1 VKSTLKP
8 CARNFV
14 AVSVCASLWLAAPA
28 FAQEDVDKTARD
40 EWQAQVDRA
49 RQRVEQIRREG
60 RFVDDEKQSPQQAA
74 REMLTR
80 SLDDEDLRPGD
91 IISTERGFLRFEG
104 VSSDNKRIFVKI
116 DAGFNHQH

>member
-1 VKSTLKP
+1 MKSTMKP
-8 CARNFV
+8 GARILV
-14 AVSVCASLWLAAPA
+14 AVSVCAPLWLGVPTL
-28 FAQEDVDKTARD
+28 AQEDFDKTARD

-60 RFVDDEKQSPQQAA
+60 RFVDEEKQSPQQAA

-91 IISTERGFLRFEG
+91 IVSTEDGFLRFEG

-116 DAGFNHQH
+116 DAGLSHQY

>member
-1 VKSTLKP
+1 MKTMKP
-8 CARNFV
+8 GARVLV
-14 AVSVCASLWLAAPA
+14 AISVCAPLWLAAPT
-28 FAQEDVDKTARD
+28 FAQEDVDKTTRD

-60 RFVDDEKQSPQQAA
+60 RFVDEEKQSPQEAA

-91 IISTERGFLRFEG
+91 IISTEDGFLRFEG

-116 DAGFNHQH
+116 EAGLNHQH

>member
-1 VKSTLKP
+1 MKTMKP
-8 CARNFV
+8 GARVLV
-14 AVSVCASLWLAAPA
+14 AISVCAPLWLAAPT
-28 FAQEDVDKTARD
+28 FAQEHVDKTTRD

-60 RFVDDEKQSPQQAA
+60 RFVDEEKQSPQEAA

-91 IISTERGFLRFEG
+91 IISTEDGFLRFEG

-116 DAGFNHQH
+116 DAGLNHQH